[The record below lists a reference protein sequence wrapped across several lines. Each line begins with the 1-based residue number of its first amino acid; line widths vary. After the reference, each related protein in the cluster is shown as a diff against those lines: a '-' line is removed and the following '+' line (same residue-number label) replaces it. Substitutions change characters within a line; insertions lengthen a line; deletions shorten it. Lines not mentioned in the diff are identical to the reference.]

1 MEGCMMK
8 LPLRTPEQLLA
19 YKSISQLLAAK
30 STGVASVSPSS
41 LVFDALL
48 LMENRNIG
56 FLVVLEQEE
65 LVGVVSERD
74 YARKVIL
81 VDRASRNTPVRDIM
95 TETVLTAALSDTV
108 PYCMVLMTEK
118 CIRHLPIMDGNRVIG
133 VLSMRDLLKEI
144 ITHHERLIRDMELER
159 MAMMNSG
166 SGSY

>member
-1 MEGCMMK
+1 MERPFK
-8 LPLRTPEQLLA
+8 TPEQLLA
-19 YKSISQLLAAK
+19 YKTIAQLLAAK
-30 STGVASVSPSS
+30 STGVASVSPGS

-48 LMENRNIG
+48 EMENRNIG
-56 FLVVLEQEE
+56 FLVVLEQEK

-81 VDRASRNTPVRDIM
+81 VDKASRNTPVRDIM

-108 PYCMVLMTEK
+108 PYCMALMTEK
-118 CIRHLPIMDGNRVIG
+118 RIRHLPIMDGNRVIG

-159 MAMMNSG
+159 IAMMNSG